1 MTDDQYESLRRH
13 ILDLKTEVQELKLM
27 IKRQNEIAEHRFAL
41 LYQWCAPEEYK
52 QDIETDLS
60 APGEPL
66 EEFLGRLKK

>member
-27 IKRQNEIAEHRFAL
+27 IKKQNELADHRFAL

-66 EEFLGRLKK
+66 EEFLDRLKK